1 MVRRLFLIALTLVLV
16 FELKRA
22 FCLQLSIV
30 KALEAASKAKPPGVR
45 RIGESKSQSRIR
57 VAEQIIKAKIDST
70 YPRSAYRCFNSVP
83 CFEWQVDKDT
93 VSIAGEIRW
102 FLIFRL
108 SMERSLSV
116 R

>member
-1 MVRRLFLIALTLVLV
+1 MVRRLFLIALTLALV

-57 VAEQIIKAKIDST
+57 VAE
-70 YPRSAYRCFNSVP
+70 PNSVP